1 MKKLRFIILFGCS
14 LATMAQKSTS
24 DSLIYS
30 TTDVWP
36 SYPKGYQALYSF
48 IFSSINVPVAEIP
61 TDKDKNTVYVRFVVE
76 KDGSISNFEVMR
88 GINKICDAEAI
99 RVSKLMSSWDPGGTN
114 KYNKFK
120 PLRMYMTI
128 PIKFFKNISDCKATY
143 NQIITK
149 N

>member
-1 MKKLRFIILFGCS
+1 MKKLCFIILFGCS

-24 DSLIYS
+24 DSLIYT

-36 SYPKGYQALYSF
+36 TYPQGYQALYSF
-48 IFSSINVPVAEIP
+48 ICSTINVPASEIP
-61 TDKDKNTVYVRFVVE
+61 TEKNKNTVYVRFVVE

-88 GINKICDAEAI
+88 GINKICDAEAL
-99 RVSKLMSSWDPGGTN
+99 RVAKLMSDWNPGGTN
-114 KYNKFK
+114 KFNKFR

-128 PIKFFKNISDCKATY
+128 PIKFFKKFSDCEASY

-149 N
+149 K

>member
-48 IFSSINVPVAEIP
+48 ICSSINVPVAEIP

-128 PIKFFKNISDCKATY
+128 PIKFF
-143 NQIITK
+143 
-149 N
+149 

>member
-30 TTDVWP
+30 STDVWP

-48 IFSSINVPVAEIP
+48 ICSSINVPVAEIP

-128 PIKFFKNISDCKATY
+128 PIKFFKNISACKATY